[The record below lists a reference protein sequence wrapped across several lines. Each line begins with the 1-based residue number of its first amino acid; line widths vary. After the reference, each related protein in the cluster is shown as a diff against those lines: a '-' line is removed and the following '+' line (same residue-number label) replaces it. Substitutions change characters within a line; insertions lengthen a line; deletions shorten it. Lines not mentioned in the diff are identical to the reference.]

1 MADGVLLIVT
11 ISLAVLVSLM
21 LVACFIGKGEWG
33 WSRINSTLQ
42 LDTGQGLAHQGLLW
56 LSISIPVAIAISL
69 GLWVWPKYS
78 FELSP
83 AGFKNFIDISIL
95 PLAIMSLS
103 LPLSGLISKFHS
115 TQQTAKQIEVVS
127 FKNNLDAFYTH
138 RKEMLAYFAAM
149 EEVDYLGV
157 AMFGY
162 HLHPVLHLRF
172 FSGTPE
178 KGLPAV
184 DMEAFKSVEAS
195 ILSAAKF
202 LRGVLVPDPVSS
214 ISTLNMYLQACENIL
229 VAAESLHITKITRD
243 FVLLGVMIRSEKC
256 KPPHYDMLTLGTTT
270 LHALAAIRFVRGFYD
285 SLCDFAGVSR
295 LFIPQTFDV
304 VFRGGKSLTEG
315 GLEIERLHEFDID
328 ELVRDERARY
338 NENHPIIQETI
349 ALIKK
354 ASS

>member
-1 MADGVLLIVT
+1 MADGVLLMVT

-21 LVACFIGKGEWG
+21 LVACFVGKGEWG
-33 WSRINSTLQ
+33 WSRVNSTLQ
-42 LDTGQGLAHQGLLW
+42 LDTSQGLAHQGLLW
-56 LSISIPVAIAISL
+56 LSISTPVAIAVSL

-103 LPLSGLISKFHS
+103 LPLSGLIAKFHS

-138 RKEMLAYFAAM
+138 RKEMLAYFAALDK
-149 EEVDYLGV
+149 VDYFGV
-157 AMFGY
+157 ATFEY
-162 HLHPVLHLRF
+162 NLHPVLHLRF

-178 KGLPAV
+178 NGLPAV
-184 DMEAFKSVEAS
+184 DMDAFRLVEAS

-202 LRGVLVPDPVSS
+202 LKGVLVLDRVTS
-214 ISTLNMYLQACENIL
+214 ISTLDIYLHACESIR

-243 FVLLGVMIRSEKC
+243 FVLQGVLIRSEKC
-256 KPPHYDMLTLGTTT
+256 KPPSYDMVTLGTTT

-285 SLCDFAGVSR
+285 NLCDFAGVSR
-295 LFIPQTFDV
+295 WV
-304 VFRGGKSLTEG
+304 VSKELDLVFYGGKSLIEGELQIELLHKTEIQH
-315 GLEIERLHEFDID
+315 LVEIGS
-328 ELVRDERARY
+328 ARY
-338 NENHPIIQETI
+338 NEKHPLLTENF
-349 ALIKK
+349 
-354 ASS
+354 SY